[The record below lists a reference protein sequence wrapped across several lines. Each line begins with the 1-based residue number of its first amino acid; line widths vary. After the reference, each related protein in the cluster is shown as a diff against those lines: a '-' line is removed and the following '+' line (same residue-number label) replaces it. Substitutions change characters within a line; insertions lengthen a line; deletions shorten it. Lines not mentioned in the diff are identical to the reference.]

1 MLKDASYHQAAI
13 QYNGELAKFA
23 EDLADELGH
32 PEVERWARSVA
43 KQHRFHE
50 GRHQK
55 ALDKIER
62 HQAKTVNTED
72 GGEDTT
78 VEEHV
83 STSPSTTPD
92 TPDATQAAQPV
103 ENQS

>member
-1 MLKDASYHQAAI
+1 MLKDASYHRAAI
-13 QYNGELAKFA
+13 QYNGEIADFA
-23 EDLADELGH
+23 ANLADKLEH

-43 KQHRFHE
+43 KQHRFHLD
-50 GRHQK
+50 RHEK

-62 HQAKTVNTED
+62 HQAKSVNTED

-92 TPDATQAAQPV
+92 GPDASQATQPV
-103 ENQS
+103 QN